1 MGIRRPTFLSPFE
14 LFLVSILHTLLCL
27 RSSLGST
34 SIFISNGF
42 SIMMGSLSAKG
53 SINKNAY
60 WFLWYPEFNIFLTNI
75 IHLSTSKPFHFQAL
89 LCIVNIKKSKTLLI
103 LVWLYASWIQTG
115 FWVLFCFV
123 FQFWKLLLSVLT
135 CSFINCMCIITTV
148 NHIATTLRVT
158 LKIVCAFLKKKW
170 NYVSHVEFK
179 HTYTITPLCWEY
191 ASINTFYCAPN
202 QDSLVWCN
210 HNCLQLV
217 FATIPFFSCLT
228 RIIEAWSTE
237 WKYFHSLC

>member
-1 MGIRRPTFLSPFE
+1 MNIQSLQAGLMGIRRPTFLSPFE

-158 LKIVCAFLKKKW
+158 LKIVCAFLKK
-170 NYVSHVEFK
+170 NETMFHMLSLNT
-179 HTYTITPLCWEY
+179 HTQLLLC
-191 ASINTFYCAPN
+191 AGNMLALIHFIVHPTRTA
-202 QDSLVWCN
+202 WCD
-210 HNCLQLV
+210 
-217 FATIPFFSCLT
+217 ATIIAFSWYLLPSPSFP
-228 RIIEAWSTE
+228 A
-237 WKYFHSLC
+237 